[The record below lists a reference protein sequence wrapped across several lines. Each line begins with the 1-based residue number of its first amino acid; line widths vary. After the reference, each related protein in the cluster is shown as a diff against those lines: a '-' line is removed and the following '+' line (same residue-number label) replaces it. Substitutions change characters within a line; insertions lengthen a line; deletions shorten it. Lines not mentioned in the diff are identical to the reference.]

1 MDLRSYLNAPLAAPA
16 RGIAAVALA
25 AALSA
30 CGGAA
35 PAPQAAGATASKAA
49 PAPATPATPAFD
61 FEAWVA
67 ANAACQGDY
76 IADLQDAQF
85 AQRLRAAGVAVSADS
100 GIGEA
105 GVGAGTLTPGRPIRL
120 HGFAV
125 KQVDYFYDSG
135 AKFAAVVEASAEQ
148 ARAAIGAKPLPA
160 AYRGEYAEGV
170 PTAPPSED
178 VPMPDIRFVRAGEQP
193 GTQEIGC
200 AGFDG

>member
-1 MDLRSYLNAPLAAPA
+1 MNLRSYLAARA
-16 RGIAAVALA
+16 RGVSAGVSAVALA

-30 CGGAA
+30 CGGA
-35 PAPQAAGATASKAA
+35 PQAPQAAAKPA
-49 PAPATPATPAFD
+49 PAPSAPAAPAFD

-85 AQRLRAAGVAVSADS
+85 ARRLREAGVAVSADS
-100 GIGEA
+100 GIGEV
-105 GVGAGTLTPGRPIRL
+105 GVGSGTLTPGRPIRL

-135 AKFAAVVEASAEQ
+135 AKFAVLVEAGAAQ

-160 AYRGEYAEGV
+160 VYRGEYSEGV
-170 PTAPPSED
+170 PTAPASED
-178 VPMPDIRFVRAGEQP
+178 VPMPDIQFVRAGEAA

-200 AGFDG
+200 VGFDG